1 MLYYNTS
8 MSIVKETLLQFA
20 PIKRK
25 QTPSGWISFNAP
37 CCHHNGT
44 SADTRGRGGLIG
56 NTDGGISYHCFNC
69 GYKASWQPGRNLS
82 YKMKNLMKWFNA
94 PDDVITKL
102 ALDVMKLNEGETDNF
117 YTVQLPT
124 FVDVELP
131 QDAKLI
137 KDIENDI
144 PTHLLDVLK
153 YMKERNLYLDDY
165 NFYWSPSLGYRD
177 RLIIPFYYNK
187 KIVGFT
193 ARTFLPNKRP
203 KYLSNQQP
211 GYVFNFDEQR
221 PEKIFVIVC
230 EGPIDAIH
238 VEGVAVLGSEIKDQ
252 QVAMINS
259 LNKQVIVVP
268 DKDKAGS
275 KMIETALEQGWSVS
289 MPDWGKDINDIGD
302 CVKQHGKLYTL
313 YSIVNNSES
322 SKLKIQLREKQWLK

>member
-1 MLYYNTS
+1 

-56 NTDGGISYHCFNC
+56 NTDDGISYHCFNC

-82 YKMKNLMKWFNA
+82 FKMKNLMKWFNT

-102 ALDVMKLNEGETDNF
+102 ALDVMKLNEGQTDNF

-131 QDAKLI
+131 QDATPI
-137 KDIENDI
+137 KDFENNI
-144 PTHLLDVLK
+144 PTHLLNVLK

-177 RLIIPFYYNK
+177 RLIIPFYHNK
-187 KIVGFT
+187 KIVGYT
-193 ARTFLPNKRP
+193 ARTFLENKRP

-238 VEGVAVLGSEIKDQ
+238 VEGIAVLGSEIKDQ
-252 QVAMINS
+252 QVAMVNS

>member
-1 MLYYNTS
+1 
-8 MSIVKETLLQFA
+8 MSIVKEKLLQFA

-131 QDAKLI
+131 QDAKPI

-144 PTHLLDVLK
+144 PTHLIDVLK

-252 QVAMINS
+252 QIAMINS

-275 KMIETALEQGWSVS
+275 KMIETALKQGWSVS

>member
-1 MLYYNTS
+1 

-56 NTDGGISYHCFNC
+56 NTEGGISYHCFNC

-131 QDAKLI
+131 QDAKPI

-144 PTHLLDVLK
+144 PTHLIDVLK

-252 QVAMINS
+252 QIAMINS

>member
-1 MLYYNTS
+1 

-131 QDAKLI
+131 QDAKPI

-165 NFYWSPSLGYRD
+165 NFYWSPNLGYRD
-177 RLIIPFYYNK
+177 RLIIPFYHNK

-252 QVAMINS
+252 QIAMINS